1 MASFRDFTRRNRK
14 RKSKLHAI
22 LVDQMRSMSSLY
34 EIFQNEH
41 GKCRSPPS
49 SEYAISHEK
58 DVKSTKRYAYSAP
71 FFLKMRKLCS
81 SDGKR

>member
-41 GKCRSPPS
+41 GKCRSPPVLS
-49 SEYAISHEK
+49 FGGFGRRIARGHRDI
-58 DVKSTKRYAYSAP
+58 A
-71 FFLKMRKLCS
+71 F
-81 SDGKR
+81 GKRA